1 MRFDTL
7 QQWLDWQ
14 ETLHP
19 RKIDLSLDRVRV
31 VADALGLRERAP
43 VTVVVGGTN
52 GKGTVATMVAALL
65 KALDF
70 RVGLYTSPHLLRYNE
85 RVAVDGIPASDS
97 DLCRAFAAVDMARGT
112 CPLTY
117 FEFGTLAA
125 GWLFR
130 ERGVDVQVLEVGL
143 GGRLDAVNLWDADV
157 AAITSVDLDHQAWLG
172 DDREQIGR
180 EKAGI
185 MRAGRPVA
193 LGEETPP
200 ASVLDAAFGLG
211 ATVSRLGLDYRLVPD
226 DAGGLW
232 CWGDATIPLG
242 LDPGERERLEGAR
255 GRNAATALAV
265 LHLLGLQR
273 RLTADIVRAGLAAAP
288 PARLQRLPGNPE
300 WLLDVAHNPQSAR
313 ELSGWLAG
321 HPVSGA
327 VAAIVAV
334 MADKERG
341 PIFAA
346 LQGQVKV
353 WVPIDI
359 PAARALPASALSP
372 ELARLPGSRV
382 VAAGD
387 PVEAIA
393 VASAA
398 AGPGGR
404 VVVFGSFMT
413 VQAVLE
419 SLDPAAPQAVT
430 G

>member
-19 RKIDLSLDRVRV
+19 RKIDLSLERVAA
-31 VADALGLRERAP
+31 VADTLGLRECAP

-52 GKGTVATMVAALL
+52 GKGTVATIVSALL
-65 KALDF
+65 KGLGF

-85 RVAVDGIPASDS
+85 RVVIDGSPASDT
-97 DLCRAFAAVDMARGT
+97 DLCRAFAAVDMARGNR
-112 CPLTY
+112 PLTY
-117 FEFGTLAA
+117 FEFGPLGA

-130 ERGVDVQVLEVGL
+130 EKRVDFQVLEVGL
-143 GGRLDAVNLWDADV
+143 GGRLDAVNVWDADV
-157 AAITSVDLDHQAWLG
+157 AAITCVDLDHQAWLG
-172 DDREQIGR
+172 NDREQIGR

-200 ASVLDAAFGLG
+200 ASVLDAALGLG
-211 ATVSRLGLDYRLVPD
+211 APISRLGRDYSLEPD
-226 DAGGLW
+226 GGEWRW
-232 CWGDATIPLG
+232 CWAGTPK
-242 LDPGERERLEGAR
+242 RLELGADARDHLSGAR

-265 LHLLGLQR
+265 LHLLGLHEQ
-273 RLTADIVRAGLAAAP
+273 LTPDALRVGLSASP

-300 WLLDVAHNPQSAR
+300 WLLDVAHNPQSAH
-313 ELSGWLAG
+313 ELAGWLAA
-321 HPVSGA
+321 HPVSGP
-327 VAAIVAV
+327 VAAIVAL

-341 PIFAA
+341 PIFEA
-346 LQGQVKV
+346 LRGRAGV
-353 WVPIDI
+353 WFPIDI
-359 PAARALPASALSP
+359 PSTRALPARVLAQELEALTGSP
-372 ELARLPGSRV
+372 
-382 VAAGD
+382 VAVAENPD
-387 PVEAIA
+387 AAIA
-393 VASAA
+393 AASAA
-398 AGPGGR
+398 AGPDGR

-419 SLDPAAPQAVT
+419 SLYAMEPRMVS

>member
-31 VADALGLRERAP
+31 VADALALRERAP

-65 KALDF
+65 KALGL

-85 RVAVDGIPASDS
+85 RVVVDGVPASDS

-130 ERGVDVQVLEVGL
+130 ERGVDFQVLEVGL

-157 AAITSVDLDHQAWLG
+157 AAITCVDLDHQAWLG
-172 DDREQIGR
+172 DDREQIGL

-200 ASVLDAAFGLG
+200 ASVLEAALGLG
-211 ATVSRLGLDYRLVPD
+211 VPVFRLGQDYRLVPD
-226 DAGGLW
+226 GAGGRW
-232 CWGDATIPLG
+232 CWADTTMHLG
-242 LDPGERERLEGAR
+242 LHPGECERLEGAR

-273 RLTADIVRAGLAAAP
+273 QLTADAVRAGLGTSP

-321 HPVSGA
+321 HPVSGP
-327 VAAIVAV
+327 VVAIVAV

-341 PIFAA
+341 PIFEA
-346 LQGQVKV
+346 LQGQVNV
-353 WVPIDI
+353 WIPIDI
-359 PAARALPASALSP
+359 PGARALPASALSR
-372 ELARLPGSRV
+372 ELEGLPGSRV

-387 PVEAIA
+387 PAGAIA
-393 VASAA
+393 AASAA

-419 SLDPAAPQAVT
+419 SLDPAGAQALT